1 MGRLYGI
8 EKAGGRRVVPKARW
22 HGDFLVSFCH
32 RTALPWRL
40 MRRGILLLLVWA
52 VVAPVR
58 AEIVQINLD
67 GIIEPVMAD
76 FIEATLRD
84 AEREGAEFVLIRLST
99 PGGLGVSMQQIVQ
112 TILNSKVP
120 VVCYVAPKGAHAASA
135 GFFVLLAA
143 DVAAMAPG
151 TNTGAAH
158 PVFPFGMSDKTMLE
172 KVKNDALASLRSIVE
187 QRKRNYEMAAQAVEE
202 SKSYTAQEA
211 LDGHLIDL
219 IADDQAAL
227 LEDLNGREI
236 TRFNGQQQVLKTAGV
251 PVRIAEM
258 STRQKLLSEIADPN
272 FALILG
278 VVGLLGLYFEFT
290 HPGMIVPGVVGGICL
305 LLALLG
311 FSLLPV
317 NLIGVLLIILAIG
330 LFVAE
335 VKVQGF
341 GVLGL
346 GGIVAMILGLTFLI
360 ESPYPQM
367 RIDLAIAAAV
377 TIPFAAIF
385 IFLLRLV
392 IRSHARKVTTGEA
405 GLVGEIGTAQTEV
418 GPEGGR
424 VFVAGEIWRATST
437 ESIAVGQRVRVV
449 SARNLDIVVERLER
463 ESA

>member
-1 MGRLYGI
+1 M
-8 EKAGGRRVVPKARW
+8 KRR
-22 HGDFLVSFCH
+22 
-32 RTALPWRL
+32 
-40 MRRGILLLLVWA
+40 LLLLSIWFA
-52 VVAPVR
+52 VSPIR
-58 AEIVQINLD
+58 ADIVKINLD
-67 GIIEPVMAD
+67 GIIDPVSAD
-76 FIEATLRD
+76 FIQETLRK
-84 AEREGAEFVLIRLST
+84 AENDGAEFVLIRLST

-112 TILNSKVP
+112 TILNSKIP

-158 PVFPFGMSDKTMLE
+158 PVFPLGMGDKTMLE
-172 KVKNDALASLRSIVE
+172 KVKNDALASLRSIVQ
-187 QRKRNYEMAAQAVEE
+187 QRNRNYDLAAQAVEE

-227 LEDLNGREI
+227 LKDLNGREI
-236 TRFNGQQQVLKTAGV
+236 TRFNGERQVLTTAGI
-251 PVRIAEM
+251 PVRTAEM
-258 STRQKLLSEIADPN
+258 SFRQKALSDIADPN

-290 HPGMIVPGVVGGICL
+290 HPGMVVPGVVGGICL

-346 GGIVAMILGLTFLI
+346 GGVVSMILGLLFLI
-360 ESPYPQM
+360 ESPYPQL

-377 TIPFAAIF
+377 TIPFALIF

-392 IRSHARKVTTGEA
+392 LRTHSRQVTTGEA
-405 GLVGEIGTAQTEV
+405 GLIGEIGTAQTEV

-424 VFVAGEIWRATST
+424 VFVAGEIWRATSV
-437 ESIAVGQRVRVV
+437 ESIMVGERIRVV
-449 SARNLDIVVERLER
+449 SARNLDLVVERFSR
-463 ESA
+463 KGG

>member
-1 MGRLYGI
+1 MKR
-8 EKAGGRRVVPKARW
+8 
-22 HGDFLVSFCH
+22 
-32 RTALPWRL
+32 
-40 MRRGILLLLVWA
+40 LLLFLLAWCA
-52 VVAPVR
+52 VSPVR
-58 AEIVQINLD
+58 AEIVRLDLD
-67 GIIEPVMAD
+67 GIIDPITAD
-76 FIEATLRD
+76 FIEETLRG
-84 AEREGAEFVLIRLST
+84 AEAEGADLLLIRLST

-112 TILNSKVP
+112 TILNSKIP

-158 PVFPFGMSDKTMLE
+158 PVFPFGAGDETMLE
-172 KVKNDALASLRSIVE
+172 KVKNDALASLRSIVQ
-187 QRKRNYEMAAQAVEE
+187 QRNRNYDLAAQAVEE
-202 SKSYTAQEA
+202 SKSYTAKEA
-211 LDGHLIDL
+211 LEGHLIDL
-219 IADDQAAL
+219 IADDQASL
-227 LEDLNGREI
+227 LKDLDGREI
-236 TRFNGQQQVLKTAGV
+236 TRFTGEQQILKTAGV
-251 PVRIAEM
+251 PVRTAEM
-258 STRQKLLSEIADPN
+258 SVRQKILSEIANPN

-278 VVGLLGLYFEFT
+278 LAGLLGLYFEFT
-290 HPGMIVPGVVGGICL
+290 HPGMVVPGVVGGICL

-346 GGIVAMILGLTFLI
+346 GGIVAMILGLVFLI
-360 ESPYPQM
+360 ESPYPQL

-392 IRSHARKVTTGEA
+392 LRSHAHRVVTGEA
-405 GLVGEIGTAQTEV
+405 GLVGELGKAQTEV

-424 VFVAGEIWRATST
+424 VFVAGEIWRATSEET
-437 ESIAVGQRVRVV
+437 IAVGERIRVI
-449 SARNLDIVVERLER
+449 SARNLDLVVERVSKK
-463 ESA
+463 SA